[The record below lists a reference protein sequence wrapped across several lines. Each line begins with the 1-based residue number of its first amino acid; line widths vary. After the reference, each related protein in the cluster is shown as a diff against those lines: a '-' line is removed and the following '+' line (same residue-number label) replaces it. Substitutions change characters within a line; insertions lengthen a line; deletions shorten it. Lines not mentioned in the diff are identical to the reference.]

1 MEREMVRR
9 LTDACRAGQPERVA
23 ELIAAGADV
32 NTRLGSG
39 PRRDPKPLLWTVRPA
54 TWTAGHR
61 GVLELLLDAGAD
73 PRGGGPE
80 GGLSPL
86 VAAAEQGHREAV
98 ELLLSRGAPVG
109 FYEAAALG
117 DVGRVEAGLAEQP
130 ALATAVRPCGV
141 GIHGGPG
148 TALHFAALSKLGRRE
163 SVVARRLVAV
173 VDLLVARGAPVGAF
187 AVDGVTAPPPLARA
201 ARADNAAVAA
211 ALLRLGADPADAL
224 VDALANDAESV
235 LELLAPT
242 DLAVDLP
249 GDPKLGNSLLDEMIR
264 WGRLASARWLI
275 GRGAPVG
282 RSDRRGWNAL
292 HYACSRGVAPDLVE
306 SLLARGAPPDARDA
320 EGRTPLDVARANG
333 RAKLVEVLSG

>member
-1 MEREMVRR
+1 MDREMVQR

-32 NTRLGSG
+32 NTPLGSG
-39 PRRDPKPLLWTVRPA
+39 PPRDPKPLIWTVRPA

-61 GVLELLLDAGAD
+61 RVLGLLLDAGAD
-73 PRGGGPE
+73 PWGGGRS

-98 ELLLSRGAPVG
+98 ELLLSRGAPIG

-117 DVGRVEAGLAEQP
+117 EVERIETGLAEQP
-130 ALATAVRPCGV
+130 ALATAVRTCGV

-148 TALHFAALSKLGRRE
+148 TALHFAALSRLGRRE
-163 SVVARRLVAV
+163 PAVAGRLVAV

-224 VDALANDAESV
+224 ADALMNDAESV
-235 LELLAPT
+235 LELLVPY
-242 DLAVDLP
+242 DLSVDLP
-249 GDPKLGNSLLDEMIR
+249 GDPKLGNSLLDELLR
-264 WGRLASARWLI
+264 YGRLSSARWLI
-275 GRGAPVG
+275 ARDAPVG
-282 RSDRRGWNAL
+282 RPDRRGWNTL

-306 SLLARGAPPDARDA
+306 SLLARGAPPEARDA